1 MTPAR
6 PYPAAPTTED
16 GPAPSATASPSTPPV
31 PLAALL
37 ARTDLGLRQI
47 AGPREGVAI
56 HWVHTSEMADPVPY
70 LLGGELLL
78 TAGVH
83 MGGGAGETHLPG
95 GGAGE
100 VGRAMPSPAAS
111 GGVPSGASSAS
122 YLASP
127 SPPSSPF
134 PASPESP
141 APSASSA
148 SSLDAYLDGYAART
162 VAAGAAALGFGIAPV
177 HDAVPRALV
186 AACDRHGLPLIEV
199 PAGTPFT
206 AVESAVW
213 QAVTEARHRELTRLS
228 EAQRALAAAATRPDP
243 APAVLRAL
251 ARHVHGWAA
260 LLAPDGSEHASA
272 GPRPAASGLAAAA
285 RLAAVVRPG
294 GPSSATDTLPAT
306 DPYVPPE
313 TVPEVTPETVP
324 GIDGD
329 TAGETPY
336 GTGRAPTTT
345 AATSPNCRTSNPN
358 PSPSPS
364 TSPSTHLTAY
374 ALTSRTPDRPDSP
387 EGRDNGHAL
396 ALVVAAAPHTP
407 AAHTIAGTAAVL
419 LSLIT
424 GPSAHRAPIATA
436 HSAALAQLLL
446 GAPPAD
452 VGPLL
457 GAPLWTVVH
466 AEPRRGTPGSPAA
479 LAAALGTLLAAPA
492 PASPGTA
499 PALRALVPIDQE
511 VTAQPGWTLGVSA
524 PATVAELPTA
534 DRHAA
539 SALRRAAARRIPLV
553 RHRTPSPHGITALVS
568 PTDAQQHARALL
580 APLTDSPPLLTTLH
594 NWLSQHGN
602 WETTAT
608 TLGIHRNTVRQRI
621 TRIAG
626 LLGTDLDD
634 PDVRMELWFALRA
647 LDRATPPA

>member
-1 MTPAR
+1 M
-6 PYPAAPTTED
+6 
-16 GPAPSATASPSTPPV
+16 

-83 MGGGAGETHLPG
+83 LGGGVGAERRTGPAGE
-95 GGAGE
+95 AG
-100 VGRAMPSPAAS
+100 RD
-111 GGVPSGASSAS
+111 
-122 YLASP
+122 
-127 SPPSSPF
+127 SPPAP
-134 PASPESP
+134 PASPLSAPPSPDAPPPP
-141 APSASSA
+141 APPPPPP
-148 SSLDAYLDGYAART
+148 LDAYLDWYAART

-177 HDAVPRALV
+177 HDTVPQALV

-199 PAGTPFT
+199 PSCTPFT

-213 QAVTEARHRELTRLS
+213 QAVTEARHRELTRLND
-228 EAQRALAAAATRPDP
+228 AQRALAAAATRTDP

-260 LLAPDGSEHASA
+260 LLTPDGTEHASA
-272 GPRPAASGLAAAA
+272 GPRPAAPGLAAAA
-285 RLAAVVRPG
+285 RLSGVVRPG

-306 DPYVPPE
+306 TAPHDHTSSTGP
-313 TVPEVTPETVP
+313 TPVP
-324 GIDGD
+324 G
-329 TAGETPY
+329 
-336 GTGRAPTTT
+336 
-345 AATSPNCRTSNPN
+345 
-358 PSPSPS
+358 
-364 TSPSTHLTAY
+364 THLTAY
-374 ALTSRTPDRPDSP
+374 ALTTRSPNGSNGPNSP
-387 EGRDNGHAL
+387 EGPDTGGAP
-396 ALVVAAAPHTP
+396 ALVVASAPHTP

-424 GPSAHRAPIATA
+424 APSAPRAPGPTA
-436 HSAALAQLLL
+436 HSTALTQLLI
-446 GAPPAD
+446 GAPLAD

-466 AEPRRGTPGSPAA
+466 AEPRRGTPDSPAA
-479 LAAALGTLLAAPA
+479 LATALGTHLTAPA
-492 PASPGTA
+492 PASPGTP
-499 PALRALVPIDQE
+499 PALRALLPADRE
-511 VTAQPGWTLGVSA
+511 VTAHPGWTLGVSA
-524 PATVAELPTA
+524 PATVTELPAA

-539 SALRRAAARRIPLV
+539 AALRRAAARRIPLV
-553 RHRTPSPHGITALVS
+553 RHRPPSPHGITALVS

-580 APLTDSPPLLTTLH
+580 APLADSPPLLSTLH

-602 WETTAT
+602 WEATAT

-621 TRIAG
+621 TRIAA
-626 LLGTDLDD
+626 LLDTDLDD

-647 LDRATPPA
+647 LDRATTAPGPATEPPPPGAGASSVTAL